1 MAPEGYKPVFAFS
14 FCLPAGI
21 FFQLATYIFDMGND
35 AVQIATFILHRDF
48 WFAGFMGVFVVLS
61 FLATVVGMHEYSKL
75 KRFDPLTEARLSLA
89 RGVTTE
95 AWEGMLAAERVI
107 EAPSTGLIGP
117 YGASLLQLTPL
128 QAASCLYGL
137 YSSAKAM
144 AEGRLDL
151 EVNTGA
157 EAGAAALRAVRP
169 VKAAMLT
176 AWYFGAFAAEL
187 AAFAVAS
194 ATLHPVLTLP
204 GYLLG
209 AVANGAAAWWSGA
222 SQILGVAVYSCLG
235 VGYAMAG
242 LQTKSFLKNSEA
254 TGAGGGGPGSIPAL
268 WILMRFISWTAL
280 CLLDL
285 PQGLLPLG
293 SLGRPM
299 GLPVLR
305 EKFLEPAVA
314 SWEAVVCFTSNFWIS
329 VEPETNATSMS
340 LTEEVGF
347 GDCGWPTSGQLSS
360 ASTIFNTC
368 LFSLAALLVPIHM
381 CIVVGMLLFN
391 PIYARAAENLELK
404 EEVEAK
410 QREIND
416 FAERNEQAA
425 GQHEQLSLLPN

>member
-1 MAPEGYKPVFAFS
+1 
-14 FCLPAGI
+14 
-21 FFQLATYIFDMGND
+21 
-35 AVQIATFILHRDF
+35 
-48 WFAGFMGVFVVLS
+48 
-61 FLATVVGMHEYSKL
+61 
-75 KRFDPLTEARLSLA
+75 
-89 RGVTTE
+89 
-95 AWEGMLAAERVI
+95 
-107 EAPSTGLIGP
+107 
-117 YGASLLQLTPL
+117 
-128 QAASCLYGL
+128 
-137 YSSAKAM
+137 
-144 AEGRLDL
+144 
-151 EVNTGA
+151 
-157 EAGAAALRAVRP
+157 
-169 VKAAMLT
+169 MLT

-242 LQTKSFLKNSEA
+242 DQTKSFLKNDEA

-391 PIYARAAENLELK
+391 PIYACAAENLELK

-410 QREIND
+410 QHEIND

-425 GQHEQLSLLPN
+425 GQHEQLSLLAN